1 MILKIDLFKTSG
13 SRRFELVFFIIMVTL
28 AIFFISV
35 RPSIYTA
42 SATIA
47 VDRLERNIL
56 RSHKKIIGGRRNAYN
71 IFRKLKLYRIE
82 RFRKAKDP
90 AGILLK
96 DVRFELLNDG
106 QLLKINARS
115 VNPRLATY
123 IANEFARGYLDSRL
137 NRSQVNGAWIQH
149 IAEVPRAPIGP
160 DKKIILALSIIL
172 AFLGAIGVGFL
183 RRKKR
188 DFKRSPSDEI
198 SLAGLPVLGVVPNIR
213 INGGTLLK
221 EEDKFFTVKND
232 LHSMASESYHSI
244 RKNLL
249 FSLRDSHHGT
259 ESILITSPAP
269 REGKTI
275 TAVNLAAICANSGE
289 RVLLVDAN
297 IRSPRI
303 HAIFG
308 KDNKLGFFNFLSRDL
323 DFEKIIKPSEIDN
336 LHLVTSGRSFVRL
349 RWRSPIFLQR
359 LKIFLK
365 EAGSKFSKI
374 IFDAS
379 HMMRMDVI
387 TLSSA
392 CTGTVLV
399 SGNKA
404 LAENYF
410 DDSKK
415 FPKKRTKNMI
425 GVILN
430 NVEVSL

>member
-1 MILKIDLFKTSG
+1 MNFKACY
-13 SRRFELVFFIIMVTL
+13 SRRPEIVFFIIMVTS
-28 AIFFISV
+28 AIFFIFAH
-35 RPSIYTA
+35 PSIYTA

-47 VDRLERNIL
+47 VNRSERNIL
-56 RSHKKIIGGRRNAYN
+56 ESHKKIIGGRWNVDN

-90 AGILLK
+90 AGILLG

-106 QLLKINARS
+106 QLLKISAKS
-115 VNPRLATY
+115 VNPRLAAY

-149 IAEVPRAPIGP
+149 IAEVPHAPIGP
-160 DKKIILALSIIL
+160 DKRIVLALAIIL
-172 AFLGAIGVGFL
+172 AFLGAIGIDFL

-188 DFKRSPSDEI
+188 DFKGSQSDEI

-213 INGGTLLK
+213 INGGMLLK
-221 EEDKFFTVKND
+221 EEDKFFTVRND
-232 LHSMASESYHSI
+232 LHSMASESYNSI

-249 FSLRDSHHGT
+249 FSLRGSHHGT
-259 ESILITSPAP
+259 ESILITSAAP

-275 TAVNLAAICANSGE
+275 TAVNLAAVCANSGE

-303 HAIFG
+303 HTIFR

-323 DFEKIIKPSEIDN
+323 DFEKIIKSSEIDN
-336 LHLVTSGRSFVRL
+336 LHLVTSGRGFVGL
-349 RWRSPIFLQR
+349 RQARPLFLQR
-359 LKIFLK
+359 LKGFLK
-365 EAGSKFSKI
+365 EAGSRFSKI

-387 TLSSA
+387 MLSSA

-399 SGNKA
+399 SGGKA

-415 FPKKRTKNMI
+415 FSKKRTKNMI

-430 NVEVSL
+430 NVEVSS

>member
-1 MILKIDLFKTSG
+1 MTSKIGLFKACG
-13 SRRFELVFFIIMVTL
+13 SRRFEIVFFIITVTL
-28 AIFFISV
+28 AIFFIFM

-47 VDRLERNIL
+47 VNKSDSNIL
-56 RSHKKIIGGRRNAYN
+56 KSHKKIIGGRSNAYN

-90 AGILLK
+90 AGILLE

-106 QLLKINARS
+106 QLLKISARS
-115 VNPRLATY
+115 INPRLAAY

-137 NRSQVNGAWIQH
+137 NRSQVNSAWIHH
-149 IAEVPRAPIGP
+149 IAEVPRVSIGP
-160 DKKIILALSIIL
+160 DKKIILVLSIIL
-172 AFLGAIGVGFL
+172 AFLGAMGVGFL

-188 DFKRSPSDEI
+188 DFNRSQSDEI
-198 SLAGLPVLGVVPNIR
+198 SLAGLPILGVVPNIR
-213 INGGTLLK
+213 INGGMLSK

-249 FSLRDSHHGT
+249 FSLRDSNQGT
-259 ESILITSPAP
+259 ESILITSAAP

-275 TAVNLAAICANSGE
+275 TAVNLAAICADSGE

-297 IRSPRI
+297 MRSPRI

-323 DFEKIIKPSEIDN
+323 NFEKIVKSSEIDN
-336 LHLVTSGRSFVRL
+336 LHLVTSGRGLVRS
-349 RWRSPIFLQR
+349 RFRGPVSLQR

-365 EAGSKFSKI
+365 ESGSRFSKI

-379 HMMRMDVI
+379 YMMRMDVGM
-387 TLSSA
+387 LSSA

-415 FPKKRTKNMI
+415 FQKKSAKNMI

-430 NVEVSL
+430 NVEVSS